1 MPASAFP
8 SSDPDWPIRQAAFQ
22 RLVELTRLYGALLP
36 WDEITKGF
44 SFRGE
49 PIYLATKAQG
59 IFRPRQMR
67 GGALSIKT
75 IVPRR
80 GRVARY
86 DDIAS
91 EDGAFFYRFKGEDP
105 ENHSN
110 QLLAQAHELKA
121 PLIYFYG
128 VGPGMYRPIWPVY
141 ISRFDE
147 RALTCEVVADEA
159 QSVEPPGTVLHDATV
174 DRIRRGYITVQA
186 KKRIHQE
193 TFRLH
198 VLNAYEHRC
207 AICRLPRSELL
218 QASHIL
224 PDRDERGVPEV
235 PNGLALCHLHH
246 GAFDADLLG
255 IRPDG
260 HIELSPELRETHDGP
275 TLEHALKAFDGRPL
289 HKPTRREQWPREQFL
304 EERYT
309 RFLQR
314 VA

>member
-1 MPASAFP
+1 MPASAF
-8 SSDPDWPIRQAAFQ
+8 SSADPDWPIRQAAFQ
-22 RLVELTRLYGALLP
+22 ELAELTRLYGAVLD
-36 WDEITKGF
+36 WEVITRGF
-44 SFRGE
+44 TFRGE
-49 PIYLATKAQG
+49 RLYFATKAEG

-75 IVPRR
+75 TMPRR

-91 EDGAFFYRFKGEDP
+91 EDGAFLYRFTGVDP
-105 ENHSN
+105 DDHSN
-110 QLLAQAHELKA
+110 QLLARARELDA

-128 VGPGMYRPIWPVY
+128 VKPGMYRPIWPAY
-141 ISRFDE
+141 ISRFVPE
-147 RALTCEVVADEA
+147 RLTCEVVADEA
-159 QSVEPPGTVLHDATV
+159 TSLAPSIAELHDSAA
-174 DRIRRGYITVQA
+174 DRIRRGYVTVQA

-193 TFRLH
+193 TFRLY
-198 VLNAYEHRC
+198 VLQAYAQRC

-218 QASHIL
+218 QAAHIL

-246 GAFDADLLG
+246 GAFDAELLG

-260 HIELSPELRETHDGP
+260 HIELSRTLRETQDGP
-275 TLEHALKAFDGRPL
+275 TLEHALKAFDGQPL
-289 HKPTRREQWPREQFL
+289 QKPARREQWPREEFL
-304 EERYT
+304 EERYA
-309 RFLQR
+309 RFLRR